1 MTGLILAGSHE
12 ARTICDKL
20 NLAKIPAIASLAG
33 VTKKPLNLSLKTHF
47 GGFGGLDGFKNFI
60 QNEKIKWVINA
71 THPFAS
77 TIRNTS
83 TKICKE
89 LKINHLLINRP
100 VWHPEKSDD
109 CPGGFYRS

>member
-47 GGFGGLDGFKNFI
+47 GGFGGPG
-60 QNEKIKWVINA
+60 WV
-71 THPFAS
+71 
-77 TIRNTS
+77 
-83 TKICKE
+83 
-89 LKINHLLINRP
+89 
-100 VWHPEKSDD
+100 
-109 CPGGFYRS
+109 